1 MGSERWASI
10 GLSYRRFGA
19 FWSVQWTGK
28 WRETEGWRTLPAQTR
43 APHHPRAQGSA
54 LRPRPQS
61 RTQGYALRQH
71 NCPTLVPPWI
81 FRDTGKAQ
89 PVRTSAQWDR
99 PGLQSMRQFCWHVD
113 VLLGWMNSDYSRG
126 RALRHLFSCC
136 RKPALA
142 KWRTLQRTWHRAP
155 RIKVLRWSGMVRT
168 VAPDWRYS
176 FSLNYAVFFP
186 PKIKILIYRHV

>member
-28 WRETEGWRTLPAQTR
+28 WRETEGGCTLPAQTR
-43 APHHPRAQGSA
+43 APHHPRARGSA
-54 LRPRPQS
+54 LRPQPQS

-71 NCPTLVPPWI
+71 NCPSLVPPWI

-113 VLLGWMNSDYSRG
+113 VPLGWMNSDYSRG
-126 RALRHLFSCC
+126 RARGICSVAAGSQRWPSDRHFREPGTGPRELRCFAGLG
-136 RKPALA
+136 
-142 KWRTLQRTWHRAP
+142 WWGQ
-155 RIKVLRWSGMVRT
+155 
-168 VAPDWRYS
+168 
-176 FSLNYAVFFP
+176 
-186 PKIKILIYRHV
+186 